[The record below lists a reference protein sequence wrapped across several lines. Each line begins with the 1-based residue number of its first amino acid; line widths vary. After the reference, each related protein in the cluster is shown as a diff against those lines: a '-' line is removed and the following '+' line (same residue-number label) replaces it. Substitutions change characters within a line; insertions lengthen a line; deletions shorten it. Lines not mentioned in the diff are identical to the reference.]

1 MFLIKPLIRT
11 LQTMLIMMIS
21 MVCMV
26 QPIYALSTYNDQVY
40 DFNTLVSDYIYIYDL
55 TNDRLVYSRNGDE
68 QFYPASLTKMMTLI
82 VGIENIP
89 ETNQTMVLT
98 SDIFDGLIEAQASRA
113 GFGIN
118 DTVSMIDLFYGIM
131 LPSGAECTRA
141 VAKTVAGSE
150 EAYVDLM
157 NQKAM
162 ELGMTNTHFVN
173 TSGLHDENH
182 YSTVHDMAI
191 LLEYCLNNEL
201 FNTIF
206 TTSNYIS
213 SPTESYPNG
222 LPMQSTLSRYCQ
234 RLYDGACPSMIAGA
248 KSGFTNPALYCLA
261 SYADISGTRY
271 IIISGHAQW
280 EDDANNVTDHIN
292 TYLAFENDH
301 YGYQL
306 FYPSGSTILDE
317 KVDDTFGQTTNIVAS
332 SDIGYYVPEN
342 TTSRI
347 VYDKPLVAPLYQ
359 GDQVATL
366 LIENGSTIFY
376 QIPLVVSKDI
386 PVNTIAYWFN
396 QGIQWFNHYYLY
408 LYGGVIIIF
417 VLSLLLLHRRNR
429 RIRRRKRRIQ

>member
-1 MFLIKPLIRT
+1 
-11 LQTMLIMMIS
+11 MLIMLMSIAF
-21 MVCMV
+21 MV
-26 QPIYALSTYNDQVY
+26 QPIYALSTYNDAVY
-40 DFNTLVSDYIYIYDL
+40 DFNALTSEYIYIYDL
-55 TNDRLVYSRNGDE
+55 TNDRLVYSRKGDD

-89 ETNQTMVLT
+89 DVNQTMVLT

-118 DTVSMIDLFYGIM
+118 DTVSMLDLFYGIM

-141 VAKTVAGSE
+141 IAKTVAGSE
-150 EAYVDLM
+150 EAYVELM
-157 NQKAM
+157 NQKAQEIGM
-162 ELGMTNTHFVN
+162 EHTHFVN

-182 YSTVHDMAI
+182 YSTPHDMAI
-191 LLEYCLNNEL
+191 LLEYCLQNEL

-206 TTSNYIS
+206 TTSSYTS
-213 SPTESYPNG
+213 APTESYPNG
-222 LPMQSTLSRYCQ
+222 LPMESTLSRYCKK
-234 RLYDGACPSMIAGA
+234 LYDGACPSLIAGA
-248 KSGFTNPALYCLA
+248 KSGYTIPAMYCLA
-261 SYADISGTRY
+261 SYADIHGTRY
-271 IIISGHAQW
+271 LMISGYAQW
-280 EDDANNVTDHIN
+280 SDTANNVTDHVN

-306 FYPSGSTILDE
+306 YYPSGSTILSE
-317 KVDDTFGQTTNIVAS
+317 KVKDTFGSTITITTDQ
-332 SDIGYYVPEN
+332 DIGYYVPEN

-347 VYDKPLVAPLYQ
+347 ILDHELVAPLYKDQ
-359 GDQVATL
+359 KIGDL

-376 QIPLVVSKDI
+376 HIPLIVNEDI

-417 VLSLLLLHRRNR
+417 VLSLLLLHRRKR
-429 RIRRRKRRIQ
+429 KIRRRKRSIQ